1 MSARCHRRA
10 LNRHS
15 AATERLNEEQTTP
28 STTVRVTGGGRRG
41 PMGGEGMRLCT
52 KTASPSATA
61 TKGLTGSPHTRVD
74 RSVGDRIAEPKLE
87 ANSTQMCRRHGN
99 RSSGQSVHGQK
110 DGALEDISNL
120 HATEAGTRYTSVKGH
135 HCYFTCLVPQ
145 ALKTKDPLG
154 FICLN

>member
-1 MSARCHRRA
+1 
-10 LNRHS
+10 
-15 AATERLNEEQTTP
+15 
-28 STTVRVTGGGRRG
+28 
-41 PMGGEGMRLCT
+41 MRLCT

-110 DGALEDISNL
+110 DGELEDISNL

-135 HCYFTCLVPQ
+135 HCYFTSSVPQ
-145 ALKTKDPLG
+145 AVKTKDNLG
-154 FICLN
+154 FICLKKISYSFCSQLILGFLHDLNWSKQYIEINK